1 MNSHNKPDKIL
12 SFLGLCLKAGKLE
25 IGEESVRAAQRGG
38 KAKLILLAVDTSA
51 GTAKRAENYSRWGNI
66 PLIRVKYSK
75 EELGEML
82 GKRVCAVLAVTDKGM
97 AKAMLVKWNSYS
109 CNEEN

>member
-1 MNSHNKPDKIL
+1 LNNQNKPDKIL

-25 IGEESVRAAQRGG
+25 IGEESSGAAQRSG
-38 KAKLILLAVDTSA
+38 KAKLILVASDASP
-51 GTAKRAENYSRWGNI
+51 GTAKRAGDYSEWGNI
-66 PLIRVKYSK
+66 PLIKLTHSK

-97 AKAMLVKWNSYS
+97 AKAMAAKI
-109 CNEEN
+109 EELQWQ